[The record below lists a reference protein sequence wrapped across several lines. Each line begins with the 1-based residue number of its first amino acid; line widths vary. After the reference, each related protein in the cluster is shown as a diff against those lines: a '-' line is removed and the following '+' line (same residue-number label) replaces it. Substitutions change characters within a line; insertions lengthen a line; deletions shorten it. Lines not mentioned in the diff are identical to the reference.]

1 MNKCNK
7 CNIEVLDDSIICPLC
22 NSVLETTSKI
32 EEDKMDKYDSR
43 SIMYPNVSEKQ
54 RKINFILK
62 LIVFVSIII
71 ELILLLINYLT
82 YKKVWWSLICGAA
95 LIFIC
100 FTIVHAVQRN
110 TGIRMKLFVQMVAT
124 MILIVILDH
133 IIGYTGWSFNYGVP
147 SIILVLDVIVLVFMI
162 VDNSN
167 WQSYIMLQLMLCVA
181 GFVLV
186 LLVLTD
192 VVTKPLLAIITAVI
206 TGLILVGTVV
216 FGDKKATN
224 ELFKR
229 FRV

>member
-43 SIMYPNVSEKQ
+43 SVMYPNVSEKQ

-82 YKKVWWSLICGAA
+82 YNKVWWSLICGAA
-95 LIFIC
+95 LVFIC
-100 FTIVHAVQRN
+100 FTIVHSVQRN
-110 TGIRMKLFVQMVAT
+110 TGIRMKLFVQMIAT
-124 MILIVILDH
+124 MILLVILDH
-133 IIGYTGWSFNYGVP
+133 IIGYNGWSFNYGAP
-147 SIILVLDVIVLVFMI
+147 TIILVLDVIVLVFMI
-162 VDNSN
+162 VDSSN

-181 GFVLV
+181 GFVV
-186 LLVLTD
+186 VVLVLTD
-192 VVTKPLLAIITAVI
+192 VVTKPLLSIVTAVV
-206 TGLILVGTVV
+206 TGLILVGTVL

>member
-62 LIVFVSIII
+62 LIVFISIII

>member
-7 CNIEVLDDSIICPLC
+7 CNIEILDDSIVCPLC
-22 NSVLETTSKI
+22 SSVLETTSKI
-32 EEDKMDKYDSR
+32 EEDEMDKYESC
-43 SIMYPNVSEKQ
+43 SVMYPNVSEKHK
-54 RKINFILK
+54 KINFILK
-62 LIVFVSIII
+62 LIVFISIIV
-71 ELILLLINYLT
+71 ELLLLLINYLT

-110 TGIRMKLFVQMVAT
+110 TGIRMKLFVQMIAT
-124 MILIVILDH
+124 MVLIVILDH
-133 IIGYTGWSFNYGVP
+133 IIGYTGWSFNYGIP

-167 WQSYIMLQLMLCVA
+167 WQSYIMLQLMLCIA
-181 GFVLV
+181 GFAIVI
-186 LLVLTD
+186 LVLTD
-192 VVTKPLLAIITAVI
+192 VVTKPILSIVTAAI
-206 TGLILVGTVV
+206 TGLILVGIVL

>member
-7 CNIEVLDDSIICPLC
+7 CNIEILDNSIVCPLC

-32 EEDKMDKYDSR
+32 EEDEMGKYESC
-43 SIMYPNVSEKQ
+43 SVMYPNVSEKHK
-54 RKINFILK
+54 KINFILK
-62 LIVFVSIII
+62 LIVFISIIV
-71 ELILLLINYLT
+71 ELLLLLINYLI

-110 TGIRMKLFVQMVAT
+110 TGIRMKLFVQMIAT
-124 MILIVILDH
+124 MVLIVILDH
-133 IIGYTGWSFNYGVP
+133 IIGYTGWSFNYGIP

-167 WQSYIMLQLMLCVA
+167 WQSYIMLQLMLCIA
-181 GFVLV
+181 GLAIVV
-186 LLVLTD
+186 LVLTD
-192 VVTKPLLAIITAVI
+192 VVTRPLLSIITAAI
-206 TGLILVGTVV
+206 TGLILIGIVL